1 MFGMENAMSMD
12 DLGVPPLMQT
22 LILPMIWWMHNYMQP
37 PKKIEQLETWKYEV
51 MTIYPILET
60 LIFLGINFINNMGI

>member
-1 MFGMENAMSMD
+1 MVDAQ
-12 DLGVPPLMQT
+12 LYAT
-22 LILPMIWWMHNYMQP
+22 T
-37 PKKIEQLETWKYEV
+37 KKIEQLETWKYEV